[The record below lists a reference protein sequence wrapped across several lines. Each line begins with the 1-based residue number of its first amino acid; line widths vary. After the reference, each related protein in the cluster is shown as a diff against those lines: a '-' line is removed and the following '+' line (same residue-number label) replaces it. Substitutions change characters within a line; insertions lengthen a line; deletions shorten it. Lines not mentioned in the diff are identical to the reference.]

1 MLSISKHRSTCH
13 AKNREKIPKPQKR
26 KNRQNSLT
34 FSDISKD
41 GCCTE
46 WCWCVCNS
54 FCGCIVGS
62 NCRGWTGGG
71 VGGGEDLMQTS
82 SSSCSSVF
90 STLNSVI
97 GMPCVFAK
105 ISNSYSGEEKNWI
118 MAMENIIFIANVTR
132 CCCLVDLWCWSGAR
146 QINLMNKFTKQ
157 LVRGPFG
164 S

>member
-1 MLSISKHRSTCH
+1 MQSIDFKSFRDLLSFQKAQKFVKNLQSFWTSPKTFSISKHRSTCH

-46 WCWCVCNS
+46 WCCCVCNS

-71 VGGGEDLMQTS
+71 VGGGDDLIQTS

-105 ISNSYSGEEKNWI
+105 ISNSYSGEERKI
-118 MAMENIIFIANVTR
+118 E
-132 CCCLVDLWCWSGAR
+132 LW
-146 QINLMNKFTKQ
+146 
-157 LVRGPFG
+157 
-164 S
+164 